1 MVKSG
6 ISGHRT
12 IWQFFEGWR
21 LKPVFSFSV
30 HFILNNHILPVDWA
44 GERVLGERGPA
55 GGAAQEPR
63 PPGSAPQQAQR
74 QRNKK

>member
-1 MVKSG
+1 MCELKS
-6 ISGHRT
+6 
-12 IWQFFEGWR
+12 
-21 LKPVFSFSV
+21 VFSFSVNIFNV

-55 GGAAQEPR
+55 GGSAQEPR

>member
-1 MVKSG
+1 MWDLYL
-6 ISGHRT
+6 IY
-12 IWQFFEGWR
+12 
-21 LKPVFSFSV
+21 SFSM
-30 HFILNNHILPVDWA
+30 HIFNVQSIIFFLLFPVDWA
-44 GERVLGERGPA
+44 GERVLGERGTA